1 MGSLP
6 LKSTIPLDVKFIFV
20 HEGSSIRVS
29 ISLAHLRTR
38 PLISRWKSRVDPSWI
53 VNVRLSSCR
62 ASRLRLPSKVETS
75 ADYPV
80 EIWNPACTHGCKQP
94 PRSRVHV
101 SRERKFIDFRF
112 DQHPPWKRGGGEA
125 SSDSIDGSCTIMGRE
140 RKESTKRLKFP
151 RTLRKKFQF
160 ISSSFARED
169 VSRSKWNNWYR
180 LRMLTK
186 TREGGMRFA
195 RKKWKVEEGGQLILE
210 SIANGWR
217 RTVKQFQKFEW
228 QVTIGHV
235 RFASS
240 LRAWP
245 DENREKGNRFL
256 CTAPRNGHVRPPF
269 LVVSL
274 INPEC
279 LAWKPLL
286 FVSALGGHG

>member
-1 MGSLP
+1 MQTTSSL
-6 LKSTIPLDVKFIFV
+6 SCSRVERAEV
-20 HEGSSIRVS
+20 HRFSIRS
-29 ISLAHLRTR
+29 
-38 PLISRWKSRVDPSWI
+38 
-53 VNVRLSSCR
+53 
-62 ASRLRLPSKVETS
+62 TS
-75 ADYPV
+75 AL
-80 EIWNPACTHGCKQP
+80 ETRRR
-94 PRSRVHV
+94 RS
-101 SRERKFIDFRF
+101 KFRF
-112 DQHPPWKRGGGEA
+112 DRWIVYDNG
-125 SSDSIDGSCTIMGRE
+125 TRE
-140 RKESTKRLKFP
+140 ERKFP

-160 ISSSFARED
+160 VSSSFARED

-186 TREGGMRFA
+186 TREWGMRFA